1 MSMRKPR
8 STAAAVGQNDVT
20 ASEIACFAYC
30 AKAWHLE
37 HVLHV
42 VPSDEVMRRRE
53 VGVSAHNV
61 HGRRMRLLDRLAQR
75 KVALIAI
82 LLLLALLAVVAA
94 LMV

>member
-1 MSMRKPR
+1 MRKPR
-8 STAAAVGQNDVT
+8 STAAAVDQDDVT

-42 VPSDEVMRRRE
+42 VATDEVIQRRE
-53 VGVSAHNV
+53 SGVSAHNV
-61 HGRRMRLLDRLAQR
+61 HGRRMRLLDSLAER
-75 KVALIAI
+75 MVALIAT
-82 LLLLALLAVVAA
+82 LLLLALLAAIAA